1 LRCFARQLSPHVVTR
16 TERDLPSERPIHEHS
31 FCTLSAQQSGRRRSG
46 PRQPHSRLALGPRH
60 SLGDSSATADALPYG
75 PSVAVEVHVT
85 GRIELG
91 RFGEFV
97 QAAQTWRAF
106 RRGRGSADCG
116 ILQAL
121 SGEMNA
127 VRLVFEYPD
136 LNTYEREEARDAADE
151 EYARVAGA
159 MPFVEGT
166 LSYEI
171 YRELDSR

>member
-1 LRCFARQLSPHVVTR
+1 M
-16 TERDLPSERPIHEHS
+16 LP
-31 FCTLSAQQSGRRRSG
+31 A
-46 PRQPHSRLALGPRH
+46 
-60 SLGDSSATADALPYG
+60 YG
-75 PSVAVEVHVT
+75 PPVAVEVHVT

-97 QAAQTWRAF
+97 QAAHAWRAF
-106 RRGRGSADCG
+106 RRGRGSADCR
-116 ILQAL
+116 ILQAI
-121 SGEMNA
+121 SGEMNV

-136 LNTYEREEARDAADE
+136 LNTYERQEGRDAADE
-151 EYARVAGA
+151 EYARVAAA

>member
-1 LRCFARQLSPHVVTR
+1 M
-16 TERDLPSERPIHEHS
+16 
-31 FCTLSAQQSGRRRSG
+31 
-46 PRQPHSRLALGPRH
+46 
-60 SLGDSSATADALPYG
+60 
-75 PSVAVEVHVT
+75 HVT
-85 GRIELG
+85 GRIVG

-97 QAAQTWRAF
+97 QAAHAWRAF
-106 RRGRGSADCG
+106 RRRRGSADCR

-127 VRLVFEYPD
+127 VRLVFGYPD
-136 LNTYEREEARDAADE
+136 RNTYEREEARDASDE

-171 YRELDSR
+171 YHELESR

>member
-1 LRCFARQLSPHVVTR
+1 M
-16 TERDLPSERPIHEHS
+16 
-31 FCTLSAQQSGRRRSG
+31 
-46 PRQPHSRLALGPRH
+46 
-60 SLGDSSATADALPYG
+60 
-75 PSVAVEVHVT
+75 HVT

-97 QAAQTWRAF
+97 QAAQAWRAF
-106 RRGRGSADCG
+106 RRRRGSADCR

-136 LNTYEREEARDAADE
+136 LNTYEREEARDAADK
-151 EYARVAGA
+151 EYAHVAAA

-171 YRELDSR
+171 YRELDNS

>member
-1 LRCFARQLSPHVVTR
+1 MARVP
-16 TERDLPSERPIHEHS
+16 
-31 FCTLSAQQSGRRRSG
+31 A
-46 PRQPHSRLALGPRH
+46 
-60 SLGDSSATADALPYG
+60 
-75 PSVAVEVHVT
+75 
-85 GRIELG
+85 
-91 RFGEFV
+91 
-97 QAAQTWRAF
+97 RA
-106 RRGRGSADCG
+106 GSTDCR

-121 SGEMNA
+121 SGEMNV